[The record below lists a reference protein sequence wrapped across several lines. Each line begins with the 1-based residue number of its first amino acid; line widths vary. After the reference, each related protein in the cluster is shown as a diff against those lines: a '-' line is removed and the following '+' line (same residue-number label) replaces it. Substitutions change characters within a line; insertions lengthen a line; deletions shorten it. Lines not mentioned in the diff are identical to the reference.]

1 MNSNAKPT
9 LLLIDGHSLAFRAFY
24 ALSPDS
30 FRTPDGQHTN
40 AVHGFISMMLNILSA
55 EKPTHLAVAFD
66 LSRSSF
72 RTEVYPEYKG
82 TRGETPP
89 EFNGQTELLR
99 EALTAMNIHTL
110 TRENFEADDI
120 LASLA
125 DQGAAAGYNVFV
137 VSGDR
142 DTFQLIGE
150 STTILYPVK
159 GVLNLARMNDAAVRE
174 KYGVAAKNY
183 PDLAALVGETSDNLP
198 GIPGVGPKTAA
209 KWLQEYGSLQA
220 IFDAAGE
227 IKGKVGESLRE
238 HMALAV
244 RNRELNHL
252 VRDLEFDFGFED
264 LKLGSVD
271 EAKVREVFAKL
282 HFKSLTE
289 RVLRLR
295 GVTGSQ
301 TNAGSGS
308 GAPGSV
314 MSGTTITAGDNGSWI
329 DEIAGPAADALVA
342 MPDLPPVPKASVVDF
357 DSLNAFLLAEKGT
370 LGLAISPDLSAVA
383 VATETQVLTWA
394 PGNATEL
401 VSKLGTWLSD
411 SSAVKAVFDG
421 KNLARRL
428 LGAGANLNGAN
439 YDGLLLCYLLNPL
452 SRTYAL
458 DDLVTEHL
466 GIVVP
471 RADTNQLVPEEN
483 ETFGVDAWLAL
494 VLAEQ
499 THKLVAE
506 QDQLRVYAQV
516 DLPTNATLAHMEHLG
531 VTVDTAKL
539 EALFD
544 RLTTEVAE
552 VAQAAYDII
561 GHETNLASPKQ
572 LQTVLFDELGMT
584 GTKAVKTGFSTN
596 AEALTTLFE
605 QTGHPFLERLLEHR
619 EVTKIR
625 QIVETLLKAVEP
637 DGRIHTN
644 YGQTGTST
652 GRLSSDN
659 PNLQNIPIRSERGRE
674 IRDAFVHGAGFETL
688 LTADYSQIEM
698 RILAHLAADEGL
710 IEAFKTGEDLHRF
723 VGSRIFGVAPAEVTS
738 AMRSKVKAM
747 SYGLVYGLSEYG
759 LAKQLRMSN
768 AEAKQLMADYFARFG
783 GVRGYLAR
791 VVDEAK
797 TIGFTTTTFGRRR
810 PFDDLNSKIFQIRE
824 NARRAALNAPIQGT
838 AADIMKLAMTK
849 IDSAMQVAGLKSQ
862 MLLQVHDELVFEV
875 ATGELDTLKAL
886 VIENMSN
893 VVELSVPLE
902 VQIGIGSS
910 WDAAGH

>member
-40 AVHGFISMMLNILSA
+40 AVHGFISMLLNILSA

-66 LSRSSF
+66 ISRSSF

-99 EALTAMNIHTL
+99 EALAAMNIHTL
-110 TRENFEADDI
+110 TRENYEADDI

-142 DTFQLIGE
+142 DTFQLIGD

-159 GVLNLARMNDAAVRE
+159 GVLNLARMDDTAVRE
-174 KYGVAAKNY
+174 KYAVAAKNY

-220 IFDAAGE
+220 IFDSADE

-238 HMALAV
+238 HMQLAV
-244 RNRELNHL
+244 RNRQLNHL
-252 VRDLEFDFGFED
+252 VRDLEFDFGFDD
-264 LKLGSVD
+264 LKLGAVD
-271 EAKVREVFAKL
+271 ESKVREVFAKL

-295 GVTGSQ
+295 GASGSQ
-301 TNAGSGS
+301 TVNSPSDAESS
-308 GAPGSV
+308 
-314 MSGTTITAGDNGSWI
+314 SWVE
-329 DEIAGPAADALVA
+329 DVASAAEQSPSRVAATSLPAT
-342 MPDLPPVPKASVVDF
+342 PTPKVVDF
-357 DSLNAFLLAEKGT
+357 DALTEFLSAEKGT
-370 LGLAISPDLSAVA
+370 LGLAIASDLAGFA
-383 VATETQVLTWA
+383 VATETQVLTWLPA
-394 PGNATEL
+394 NPAEL
-401 VSKLGTWLSD
+401 IAKLGAWLANENAS
-411 SSAVKAVFDG
+411 KAVFDG
-421 KNLARRL
+421 KNLTRRL
-428 LGAGANLNGAN
+428 LGAGAKLGGAN
-439 YDGLLLCYLLNPL
+439 YDGLLLSYLLNPL
-452 SRTYAL
+452 SRTYSL

-466 GIVVP
+466 GIEVS
-471 RADTNQLVPEEN
+471 RADTNQLVPEET
-483 ETFGVDAWLAL
+483 ETFGLDAWLAL
-494 VLAEQ
+494 VLAEH
-499 THKLVAE
+499 THKLVEE
-506 QDQLRVYAQV
+506 QDQLRAYSQV
-516 DLPTNATLAHMEHLG
+516 DLPTNSTLARMEHLG
-531 VTVDTAKL
+531 VSVDTVKL

-544 RLTTEVAE
+544 RLTGEVA
-552 VAQAAYDII
+552 AASQAAYDLI
-561 GHETNLASPKQ
+561 GHEINLASPKQ
-572 LQTVLFDELGMT
+572 LQTVLFEELGMT

-619 EVTKIR
+619 EVSKIR

-674 IRDAFVHGAGFETL
+674 IRDAFVFGKGFETL

-698 RILAHLAADEGL
+698 RILAHLAADDGL

-723 VGSRIFGVAPAEVTS
+723 VGSRIFGVPPTEVTS

-768 AEAKQLMADYFARFG
+768 GEAKQLMADYFARFG
-783 GVRGYLAR
+783 GVRSYLAR

-797 TIGFTTTTFGRRR
+797 TIGYTVTTFGRRR

-849 IDSAMQVAGLKSQ
+849 IDQAMQASGLKSQ

-875 ATGELDTLKAL
+875 APGELEALKAL
-886 VIENMSN
+886 VIDKMSN

-902 VQIGIGSS
+902 VQIGVGSS